1 MAEHHYIIKFDDITQ
16 EWSHDVD
23 SEEARFVDGTI
34 YDEAEQA
41 WFVPYQG
48 DGQFYRN
55 ADEIDERLST
65 VIDLLEGLKK

>member
-1 MAEHHYIIKFDDITQ
+1 
-16 EWSHDVD
+16 V
-23 SEEARFVDGTI
+23 RFVDGTI

>member
-1 MAEHHYIIKFDDITQ
+1 MAEHHYIIKFDDVTKT
-16 EWSHDVD
+16 WSQDTD
-23 SEEARFVDGTI
+23 SEEVRFVDGTI

-41 WFVPYQG
+41 WFAPYQG